1 MLLYPWVLSLLLIV
15 PLIAWRRWTRRST
28 ASISYSS
35 AAVAWDQ
42 PPTLRQRLVW
52 LPTAMSLAALS
63 LMIVSLARPRY
74 GREQTVVTSEGIAIE
89 MVVDKSGS
97 MRALDFKID
106 GQNVDRLT
114 AIKNVA
120 SKFVIGDETERN
132 RDAVVREAVVSGRAG
147 DLIGLVTFAGFAD
160 AITPPTLDHTFL
172 VAQLDRTEIVRRREE
187 DGTAIGDAISLAV
200 DKLSSLERSGDESI
214 DGKPGV
220 QSKVII
226 LLTDGENTAGE
237 IDPIEAA
244 KLAKTLGVKVY
255 TIGVGT
261 KGQAPFPV
269 HRTRSGQIL
278 VDMIEVTIDEET
290 LIAIADQTG
299 GKYFRA
305 TDTDSLQLIYDE
317 IDELEKTKVETQT
330 YTDYR
335 ELAVQ
340 SVRLGGWELPPLLLI
355 AFWLVAAA
363 VAMKRIVFTS
373 IT

>member
-1 MLLYPWVLSLLLIV
+1 MLLHPWLLLLLVIV
-15 PLIAWRRWTRRST
+15 PVIAWQVWSRRSMD
-28 ASISYSS
+28 SIGYSS
-35 AAVAWDQ
+35 AASNWRER
-42 PPTLRQRLVW
+42 PTWRQRLAW
-52 LPTAMSLAALS
+52 LPAAMMLAALS

-120 SKFVIGDETERN
+120 SKFVLGD
-132 RDAVVREAVVSGRAG
+132 DDDPSDSSVSGRTG
-147 DLIGLVTFAGFAD
+147 DLIGLVTFAGYAD

-172 VAQLDRTEIVRRREE
+172 VAQLDRTEIVLRRDE

-200 DKLSSLERSGDESI
+200 DKLSSLDRAEIE
-214 DGKPGV
+214 
-220 QSKVII
+220 SKVII

-237 IDPIEAA
+237 IDPIDAA

-261 KGQAPFPV
+261 QGQAPFPV
-269 HRTRSGQIL
+269 RRTRSGQIL
-278 VDMIEVTIDEET
+278 VDYIEVTIDEKT
-290 LIAIADQTG
+290 LKAIAAETG
-299 GKYFRA
+299 GQYFRA
-305 TDTDSLQLIYDE
+305 TDTDSLKTIYDE
-317 IDELEKTKVETQT
+317 IDKLEKTKVETQT

-335 ELAVQ
+335 EMAVQ
-340 SVRLGGWELPPLLLI
+340 SIRLGGWQVPPLLLI
-355 AFWLVAAA
+355 ALWLVAAA
-363 VAMKRIVFTS
+363 VTMKRTLFRS
-373 IT
+373 NFD